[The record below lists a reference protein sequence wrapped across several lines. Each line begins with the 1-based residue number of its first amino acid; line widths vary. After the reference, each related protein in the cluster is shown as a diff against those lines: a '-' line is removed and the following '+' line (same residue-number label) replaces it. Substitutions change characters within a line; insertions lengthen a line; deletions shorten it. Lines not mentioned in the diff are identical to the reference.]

1 MFDFFENDKNDD
13 FFESCDIEMK
23 EINELYNKCE
33 NLHNENEIIKKKE
46 NDIYMVY
53 IMFNVV
59 IYMLIIGS
67 NMKEYLKIYYIEKMF
82 PKQQEIYIDK
92 FYNVNMLD

>member
-23 EINELYNKCE
+23 EINDLYNKCE